1 MAKIETENTGKI
13 THTQIKGEEREIRR
27 VSGVGVCAGEIK
39 LPHVTKTKRTETQ
52 NGKF

>member
-1 MAKIETENTGKI
+1 M
-13 THTQIKGEEREIRR
+13 RR

-39 LPHVTKTKRTETQ
+39 LPHVTKAKRTETQ

>member
-1 MAKIETENTGKI
+1 MAKKETENTGKI